1 MEIRQTERVETY
13 KFEPIK
19 GYPMLNW
26 RGKRPFEATQFYPAQ
41 LKEVYGEL
49 DKTGWMNKIYW
60 GDNLQV
66 MSHLLKEF
74 RGKVKLVYID
84 PPFDSKADYKR
95 KIALKG
101 KNIKND
107 ISTFEEKQ
115 YTDIWTNDEYLQFMY
130 ERITLIRELLS
141 EDGSIYVHC
150 DWHKTHHIR
159 CLLEEIFGPEY
170 FQAQIIWKRT
180 SARSDSKTYGVSHD
194 TILFF
199 TKSNEFT
206 FNKQYTEYDEEYI
219 KRYNHEDE
227 RGKYLDRDLSA
238 KGLSGG
244 GYEYEWHGIMGFWR
258 CPQETMRRY
267 EAENR
272 IYYTKNGTPRLKQYL
287 HEMPGKA
294 VQDLWTDINVI
305 NSQSSERIDYPT
317 QKPESLLERIIKSSS
332 NEGDIVL
339 DCFMGA
345 GTTQAQAMKL
355 RRKFIGTDIN
365 LGAVQ
370 VTTKRLS
377 KLLKENDLNT
387 GFEVYNVNNY
397 EIFNNPVQA
406 KELILEALEVQ
417 QLETNSLYDGEL
429 DGRMIKVMPV
439 NRITTKADLNEL
451 INNFDNK
458 IFEKRKEENPN
469 QPVEKLTLVCMGHEP
484 DLKGFL
490 LKEVSYK
497 LDIEIVDIL
506 RDKADLQFK
515 REAEADVRIED
526 GKLVIRSFYPMNL
539 LQKLSLLEENI
550 EDWRELVDSVMVD
563 WNYDGS
569 ILEPAIVDVPSK
581 NELVKGIYEIPKSA
595 GTIKVKITDL
605 ISESLEV
612 EIDND

>member
-219 KRYNHEDE
+219 KRYSHEDE

-490 LKEVSYK
+490 LKEVPYK